1 MSKYSYGTSLNGQ
14 PISGYTPPP
23 SVQSNAVPTPKTSSI
38 TGAWKGYDIQTVSLQ
53 PGDVLLVHVSDNLDL
68 DECQHILKIIN
79 ETFPDNKCVL
89 CNEHILKGLTI
100 IKPEKISKIDNVVN
114 ISTNVDVDKLFEKI
128 MRGNSN
134 DFLY

>member
-14 PISGYTPPP
+14 PISGYAPPP
-23 SVQSNAVPTPKTSSI
+23 SVRSNTVPTSKTSSI

-114 ISTNVDVDKLFEKI
+114 ISANVDVDNLFEEI